1 MSLKLYQGFALVG
14 IASGIVTLGRLALGH
29 DSSSQYCNW
38 RGLCSDDG
46 FIILQRVETN
56 CQKELIQSIWFQ

>member
-29 DSSSQYCNW
+29 DAQEVVPPNIVIGGVCVVMMVLLSYKEW
-38 RGLCSDDG
+38 RQ
-46 FIILQRVETN
+46 IARRN
-56 CQKELIQSIWFQ
+56 